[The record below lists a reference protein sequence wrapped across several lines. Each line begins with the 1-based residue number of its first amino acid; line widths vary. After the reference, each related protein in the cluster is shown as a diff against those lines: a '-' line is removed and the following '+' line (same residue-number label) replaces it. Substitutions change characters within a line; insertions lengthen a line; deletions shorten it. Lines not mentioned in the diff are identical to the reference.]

1 MASFLLESQVPS
13 RSSFLTRLSNDVSWV
28 AAIPATSDVTV
39 QPPPSSRPHFV
50 SIRPASAQLRMTS
63 GAQYQPLAF
72 ACKLVLVRVR
82 VKYGAAAPP
91 PLGLQQA
98 RHEHVSLNAQSCAK
112 TNHARPSR
120 VVSPHLIRCCV
131 APCASGQGGT
141 RTLAPWLIIAIV
153 ARVLETSRDG
163 HHDEL
168 PELIYAHDRYLYG
181 GHTCTGGSLGCDSL
195 IRLLAMILL
204 TYDSSTRIRL
214 SLHRSPKVLG
224 PLFAWFCNSAS

>member
-1 MASFLLESQVPS
+1 MQLMIMAPFLSESQVPS
-13 RSSFLTRLSNDVSWV
+13 RSSLLTRLSNDDSWV

-131 APCASGQGGT
+131 APSN
-141 RTLAPWLIIAIV
+141 V
-153 ARVLETSRDG
+153 ARVLETSGDG

-168 PELIYAHDRYLYG
+168 PELIYAHD
-181 GHTCTGGSLGCDSL
+181 
-195 IRLLAMILL
+195 
-204 TYDSSTRIRL
+204 STRIRL
-214 SLHRSPKVLG
+214 SLHRSPNVLG